1 MILLRL
7 PPNIVP
13 IQSYALVSFTFIAAQ
28 FFSFHSLLF
37 VSYPTQVLTKSCK
50 PIPGLI
56 SILLLLYYNFSP
68 HCSFNLLLFIIINY
82 HSFHL
87 ILLPI
92 FKFLINYNDKK

>member
-56 SILLLLYYNFSP
+56 SILLLLYYNF
-68 HCSFNLLLFIIINY
+68 LLTVHLIYYYLLSLIIIL
-82 HSFHL
+82 ST
-87 ILLPI
+87 
-92 FKFLINYNDKK
+92 